1 MVNQV
6 RHVSSDET
14 RPLLHGQGQRSYQG
28 TEDDSIPV
36 PKPRPVVTPVKVEAK
51 VWFANER
58 TWISW
63 LRASLLLG
71 TLALALFNSAT
82 YYDPKTSTDPM
93 VPDYEGR
100 PRAAKAIR
108 TFGLVYALISAFV
121 LLWGLYSYQ
130 RRVTLIK
137 MRWPGSFGM
146 CGLFD

>member
-1 MVNQV
+1 
-6 RHVSSDET
+6 
-14 RPLLHGQGQRSYQG
+14 
-28 TEDDSIPV
+28 
-36 PKPRPVVTPVKVEAK
+36 
-51 VWFANER
+51 
-58 TWISW
+58 
-63 LRASLLLG
+63 
-71 TLALALFNSAT
+71 
-82 YYDPKTSTDPM
+82 M

>member
-1 MVNQV
+1 MAYDAAPAAVRARPGNIRDGLALKRGLVSVGEMASTGNYFTRIYERAADMVNQV

-71 TLALALFNSAT
+71 TLALALFN
-82 YYDPKTSTDPM
+82 
-93 VPDYEGR
+93 
-100 PRAAKAIR
+100 
-108 TFGLVYALISAFV
+108 
-121 LLWGLYSYQ
+121 
-130 RRVTLIK
+130 
-137 MRWPGSFGM
+137 
-146 CGLFD
+146 

>member
-1 MVNQV
+1 M
-6 RHVSSDET
+6 
-14 RPLLHGQGQRSYQG
+14 
-28 TEDDSIPV
+28 
-36 PKPRPVVTPVKVEAK
+36 TPVKVDAK